1 MTSKEYEM
9 ELENENETN
18 FKRITELEE
27 ENDKLT
33 RDFEKIQLKYNSE
46 VRQVEKE
53 NDTMKK

>member
-1 MTSKEYEM
+1 M